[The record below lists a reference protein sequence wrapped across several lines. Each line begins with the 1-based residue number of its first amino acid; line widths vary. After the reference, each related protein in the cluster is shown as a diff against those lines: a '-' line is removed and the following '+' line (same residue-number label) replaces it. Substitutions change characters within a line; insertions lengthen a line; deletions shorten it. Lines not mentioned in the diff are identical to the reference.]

1 MYSEKFPLAVHFIWH
16 PDDKDIVEKI
26 IQKIQDYLIKKSS
39 NFFSGCHDFPFFFY
53 SSFKDDEIPTQTEYE
68 WAKKNLIFIFCS
80 TSLKASEKWEKITAL
95 KNSQNK
101 HIIPVALEPKG
112 LNISKSLTSINAIR
126 IYDFPKNECE
136 YAVLSICH
144 EIYRSL
150 NLTKEKIGKN
160 SSVEIFLSHTKSD
173 LLGINI
179 AKSLKDL
186 IDKTNMSRFF
196 DVTEICPGYKFDKEI
211 SNHLKKSTV
220 LSILTDNYSSR
231 YWCQREILLAKE
243 EERPVLV
250 VGALQ
255 LRDDRIFPAIAN
267 VPCVHIT
274 SDKELSEKK
283 LLEILCATMVE
294 SVRCSYLKIMM
305 VFFQKNK
312 WIPSSYKITIRP
324 PEIFSIKVNKEKR
337 ICYPEPCL
345 YKEELDWLE
354 RIGVKT
360 ITPYYIK
367 DLKNKLKK
375 ITIGIS
381 ISEPLSESEYSYQE
395 LHQPLFAIKK
405 FSRILARQILLNGG
419 NLAYGGDFRKDGFTD
434 IILNEIHGLANK
446 TKGKNIRLINYRAW
460 PLYNGKT
467 DKEWI
472 ADNKDI
478 LKIHDVKCSK
488 IPKSL
493 KEKFV
498 KVTDAQSKAYWS
510 RSMTNMR
517 KKNVNDCDFRVC
529 AGGKLKG
536 YSSCM
541 PGVLEEFLLTYE
553 NGKPIFLIG
562 AFGGV
567 TQKICNAIL
576 GGAVPEELTYEWQKN
591 NNLYYDEVQNLL
603 KRGRVDY
610 EKIGKTLREID
621 VGVLAKNAGLS
632 KTDYERLMVTPFIDE
647 AVHLILKGLSNI

>member
-1 MYSEKFPLAVHFIWH
+1 MSSVKFPIAVHFVWH
-16 PDDKDIVEKI
+16 PDDKDAVDKI
-26 IQKIQDYLIKKSS
+26 IQKIQDHLIKKNS

-53 SSFKDDEIPTQTEYE
+53 SSFNDDEIPTQTEYE
-68 WAKKNLIFIFCS
+68 WAEKNLIFIFCS

-95 KNSQNK
+95 KNSRNK

-112 LNISKSLTSINAIR
+112 LNISESLASINAIR
-126 IYDFPKNECE
+126 TYDFPKNECE

-150 NLTKEKIGKN
+150 NSTKKKIGKN
-160 SSVEIFLSHTKSD
+160 SSIEIFLSHTKSD

-231 YWCQREILLAKE
+231 YWCQREILLAKV
-243 EERPVLV
+243 EERPILV

-267 VPCVHIT
+267 VPCVHVT

-283 LLEILCATMVE
+283 LLEILCVTMVE
-294 SVRCSYLKIMM
+294 SVRCSYLKVMM
-305 VFFQKNK
+305 EFFKKNK
-312 WIPSSYKITIRP
+312 WIPSNYKITIRP

-345 YKEELDWLE
+345 YKEELNWLE
-354 RIGVKT
+354 SIGIKT

-367 DLKNKLKK
+367 ALKDKLKET
-375 ITIGIS
+375 TIGIS
-381 ISEPLSESEYSYQE
+381 ISEPLSESECSYQE

-405 FSRILARQILLNGG
+405 FSRILTRQILLNGG

-434 IILNEIHGLANK
+434 IILNEIHGLTNK
-446 TKGKNIRLINYRAW
+446 AQGTNIRLINYRAW
-460 PLYNGKT
+460 PLYNGKV

-472 ADNKDI
+472 AENKDI
-478 LKIHDVKCSK
+478 LNIKDVQCSK
-488 IPKSL
+488 IPQSIKN
-493 KEKFV
+493 KFI
-498 KVTDAQSKAYWS
+498 KPDSAQNKAYWS
-510 RSMTNMR
+510 LSMTNMR
-517 KKNVNDCDFRVC
+517 KRNVDECGIRIC

-536 YSSCM
+536 YSSRM
-541 PGVLEEFLLTYE
+541 PGVLEEIFFTLKK
-553 NGKPIFLIG
+553 GKPIFLIG

-567 TQKICNAIL
+567 VQKVCDAIL
-576 GGAVPEELTYEWQKN
+576 DRKISEELTYEWQRN
-591 NNLYYDEVQNLL
+591 SNLYYEDVQKILGKDCVNYEEIKELL
-603 KRGRVDY
+603 LSVKVSN
-610 EKIGKTLREID
+610 
-621 VGVLAKNAGLS
+621 LAKGVGLS
-632 KTDYERLMVTPFIDE
+632 KEKYIRLMKTPFIDE
-647 AVHLILKGLSNI
+647 AVHLILEGLSKK